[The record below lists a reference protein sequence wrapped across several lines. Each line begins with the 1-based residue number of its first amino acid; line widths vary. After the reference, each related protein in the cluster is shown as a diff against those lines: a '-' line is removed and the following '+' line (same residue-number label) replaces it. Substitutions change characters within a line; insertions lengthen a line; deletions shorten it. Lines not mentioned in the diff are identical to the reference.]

1 MTSASNVS
9 GYGAAGPIWPFG
21 PWRHRISPVQ
31 FDVVLFGASSFFAL
45 VAGFRSTIPLYRE
58 WGQMAVGPYLLATA
72 LAALLVIRARRHG
85 VTRLRWCLAAL
96 VLIGAVLVP
105 LAVEVSWRFS
115 GVSASLHVQ
124 PEVVVIERAA
134 NAVSLGHDPYQAIV
148 VNGRLVGGERGLP
161 AYEAFFP
168 YLPAMAVFGLPST
181 MAIDHRATD
190 ARIYFLLA
198 TLLAVTLALSLT
210 KASSDRKLRAFQ
222 VAVVLPWAALTL
234 STGGDDLPI
243 IGLLMLAI
251 VLAQRRRPGWSGVVL
266 GVASAMKFTAWPLAA
281 LALFAAIDATDKR
294 RPGRML
300 AGIIGAAAPLTIWAA
315 VVGPKRFLANVVL
328 FPLGLS
334 GVGSPAGSAL
344 PGHILV
350 TAVPSLHRIFPI
362 VAALVG
368 LGVLVVYLRRRPPL
382 GAIAVARVTGWVL
395 FIAILLAPA
404 TRIGYLMYPL
414 NLLVWSWMLT
424 PQASTPSGT
433 PLEPQ
438 APSDA

>member
-1 MTSASNVS
+1 MSTTSIATGSP
-9 GYGAAGPIWPFG
+9 GPGRIWPFG
-21 PWRHRISPVQ
+21 PWRHRLSPVQ
-31 FDVVLFGASSFFAL
+31 FDVVLFAASALFAL
-45 VAGFRSTIPLYRE
+45 VASFRSTIPLYRE
-58 WGQMAVGPYLLATA
+58 WGQIAVGPYLLATA
-72 LAALLVIRARRHG
+72 FAAILAIRSHRRS
-85 VTRLRWCLAAL
+85 VTTLRWWLAGL
-96 VLIGAVLVP
+96 VLVGTVLVP

-115 GVSASLHVQ
+115 GNDSSLHVQ

-134 NAVSLGHDPYQAIV
+134 AAVAHGHDPYQAIM
-148 VNGRLVGGERGLP
+148 VNGHLVGGARGLP

-181 MAIDHRATD
+181 LPVDHRATD

-198 TLLAVTLALSLT
+198 TLLAVAMALRLT
-210 KASSDRKLRAFQ
+210 VASSERKLRAFQ
-222 VAVVLPWAALTL
+222 VAIVLPWAALTL

-281 LALFAAIDATDKR
+281 LALFAAVDAEGRR

-300 AGIIGAAAPLTIWAA
+300 AGIVGAAAPLTIWAA
-315 VVGPKRFLANVVL
+315 VIGPRRFIANVML
-328 FPLGLS
+328 FPLGLT
-334 GVGSPAGSAL
+334 GVQSPAGSAL
-344 PGHILV
+344 PGHVLV
-350 TAVPSLHRIFPI
+350 TAVPALHRIFPVI
-362 VAALVG
+362 AALVG
-368 LGVLVVYLRRRPPL
+368 LVVLVVYLRRRPPL
-382 GAIAVARVTGWVL
+382 GAVAVARVAGWVL

-424 PQASTPSGT
+424 PEASDAPGVD
-433 PLEPQ
+433 Q
-438 APSDA
+438 APSEA

>member
-1 MTSASNVS
+1 MSTASIVTGS
-9 GYGAAGPIWPFG
+9 RRPGRVWPFG
-21 PWRHRISPVQ
+21 PWRHRLSPIQ
-31 FDVVLFGASSFFAL
+31 FDVALFAASALFAL
-45 VAGFRSTIPLYRE
+45 VASFRSTIPLYRE
-58 WGQMAVGPYLLATA
+58 WGQIAVGPYLLATA
-72 LAALLVIRARRHG
+72 FAVMLTIRARRRD
-85 VTRLRWCLAAL
+85 VTTLRWWLSGL
-96 VLIGAVLVP
+96 VLVGTVLVP

-115 GVSASLHVQ
+115 GSDSNQHVQ

-134 NAVSLGHDPYQAIV
+134 SAVAHGHDPYEAIV
-148 VNGRLVGGERGLP
+148 VHGHLVGGARGLP

-168 YLPAMAVFGLPST
+168 YLPAMAIFGLPST
-181 MAIDHRATD
+181 LPVDHRATD

-198 TLLAVTLALSLT
+198 TLLAVALALRLSA
-210 KASSDRKLRAFQ
+210 ASSTRKLRAFQ

-281 LALFAAIDATDKR
+281 LALFAAVDGEGRR

-300 AGIIGAAAPLTIWAA
+300 AGIVGAAAPLTIWAA
-315 VVGPKRFLANVVL
+315 IIGPRRFIANVVL
-328 FPLGLS
+328 FPMGLS
-334 GVGSPAGSAL
+334 GVESPAGSAL
-344 PGHILV
+344 PGHVLV
-350 TAVPSLHRIFPI
+350 TAVPAVHRIFPI
-362 VAALVG
+362 IAAVVG
-368 LGVLVVYLRRRPPL
+368 LGVLAVYLRRRPPL
-382 GAIAVARVTGWVL
+382 GAVAVARVAGWVL

-404 TRIGYLMYPL
+404 TRIGYLMYPM

-424 PQASTPSGT
+424 PEGSDQPVDD
-433 PLEPQ
+433 Q